1 MRVEAFLVYEPREG
15 FLYRLHPLTKVTMMF
30 VFSILCFAFSLKG
43 NMLLLIFTVFFLYLS
58 KLSLGKIMNQ
68 LKSIYFFLM
77 LAVLGNMFA
86 VPGEKIFSLFG
97 VAATMEGLSAGLLV
111 ALRFINLLLI
121 SLMTSLTTSHTELA
135 AATEKILQPLKL
147 LKVNVAELAFIIAL
161 SIRAVSLI
169 IKEVVEL
176 RKLYQAKGVLKPK
189 MAFKDRIAISYYFLV
204 PLLLLTLRRSEEVA
218 FALYVR
224 GYNPERKRIFL
235 DKRHFSLYDLIFVLV
250 SAVVVALAFFLG
262 G

>member
-1 MRVEAFLVYEPREG
+1 MRVESFLVYEPREG
-15 FLYRLHPLTKVTMMF
+15 FLYRLHPLTKVTLMF
-30 VFSILCFAFSLKG
+30 VFSVLCFVLSLKG
-43 NMLLLIFTVFFLYLS
+43 NLVLLVFTLFCLYLS
-58 KLSLGKIMNQ
+58 KLSPAKIMGH

-77 LAVLGNMFA
+77 LAVLGNLFA
-86 VPGEKIFSLFG
+86 VPGEKMFSLFG
-97 VAATMEGLSAGLLV
+97 VSATKEGLYAGLLV

-147 LKVNVAELAFIIAL
+147 LRVNVTELAFIIAL

-189 MAFKDRIAISYYFLV
+189 MSFKDRLVAGYYFLV

-218 FALYVR
+218 FALYLR
-224 GYNPERKRIFL
+224 GYNPHRKKIVL
-235 DKRHFSLYDLIFVLV
+235 EKRCFGVYDLVFVLL
-250 SAVVVALAFFLG
+250 SSIAVFFAFFLRG
-262 G
+262 